1 MKSFAGFGIKQ
12 IGILIAAISVALFLI
27 LASFSIEIAKAKAA
41 ACVHPSG
48 EACPITAHIPVASY
62 VGLILL
68 LSMGG
73 LGLNLAVK
81 SEATEKMRKEIAK
94 KAGETITGLQGDEK
108 KAYEAIV
115 ASDGVIFQSELV
127 DKMGYSKVKVGRI
140 LDKLEGQDLI
150 ERRRRGL
157 TNMVLIKYR

>member
-1 MKSFAGFGIKQ
+1 MSYFAGFGIKQ
-12 IGILIAAISVALFLI
+12 IGILISVTSIILLFI
-27 LASFSIEIAKAKAA
+27 VASFSLEIAKTNAA

-48 EACPITAHIPVASY
+48 GLCPIYAHIPFSSY
-62 VGLILL
+62 IGFLLL

-73 LGLNLAVK
+73 LGVHLTVK
-81 SEATEKMRKEIAK
+81 SEATERMRKEIVK
-94 KAGETITGLQGDEK
+94 KAEETVNGLQGDER
-108 KAYEAIV
+108 KAYETIV